1 MPYNN
6 RILAIDDE
14 EEILELFVK
23 ILAGG
28 TREPSQELDALARLL
43 RRDDDPGADQTRR
56 FQVTTASQGEQGVA
70 LVRQAVEEGRPYS
83 VVFVDMRM
91 PPGWDGI
98 RTIKEIHRLDRFV
111 QIVVVTAYSDVSI
124 SEVVSRVGFTDRLL
138 YLKKPFDDEEILQ
151 LADSLSMRW
160 NLEKKVRDFV
170 RILEGIFNSLADL
183 DLTGDEEALRPFL
196 QKILGQLGD
205 FLDTPDVFLAKI
217 IDEQVH
223 FRVGLGRF
231 ANGITLKP
239 AFQEIIRRVQRDE
252 RVNDIFRVDKYLV
265 VPVILRSC
273 RNVVVGAIHE
283 RQIDG
288 MDQLLEV
295 LAANTAKILDQGSQ
309 IHSLCNEVR
318 SLKERERQ
326 LLERLRQYEARLQAD
341 G

>member
-14 EEILELFVK
+14 HEILALFVK
-23 ILAGG
+23 ILGDERKERA
-28 TREPSQELDALARLL
+28 SQLDALARLL
-43 RRDDDPGADQTRR
+43 HEGDGSTIQRR
-56 FQVTTASQGEQGVA
+56 FEVSTASQGEQGVA
-70 LVRQAVEEGRPYS
+70 MVRQALAEDRPYA

-98 RTIKEIHRLDRFV
+98 RTIREIHRLDRFV
-111 QIVVVTAYSDVSI
+111 QIVVVTAYSDI
-124 SEVVSRVGFTDRLL
+124 PIGEVVARVGFTDRLL
-138 YLKKPFDDEEILQ
+138 YLKKPFDEEEILQ

-196 QKILGQLGD
+196 LRILGQLGD

-217 IDEQVH
+217 IDGQVH

-231 ANGITLKP
+231 ANGITQKP

-252 RVNDIFRVDKYLV
+252 RVNDIFRVDQYLV
-265 VPVILRSC
+265 VPVVLRSC
-273 RNVVVGAIHE
+273 QNVVVGAIHE
-283 RQIDG
+283 RQIEG

-295 LAANTAKILDQGSQ
+295 LASNAAKILDQGSQ
-309 IHSLCNEVR
+309 IHGLCKEVAA
-318 SLKERERQ
+318 LKERERE
-326 LLERLRQYEARLQAD
+326 LLERLRRYEGR
-341 G
+341 